1 MKPHYPRLFASE
13 RVPNRGLSEH
23 EHDLTLLIPA
33 YNEEQRLPR
42 TLAAA
47 KIFLDDWGIDYRV
60 VVIDNG
66 SKDNTRRIADRF
78 GDRFSTILQPLSGKG
93 AAVRKGMLQ
102 ATGSVVAFTDADLPY
117 DLAALR
123 HGVELVESGKCEV
136 AFGARDVAGAS
147 VAVQRRWLR
156 TIASAVF
163 RSIVRRLVSKNI
175 TDTQCGL
182 KIFSRAAAA
191 QVFSRTTI
199 NGFAFD
205 AEVVFLTRRL
215 RLDQACI
222 PVRLINEDGSTLS
235 LTRHALPM
243 LLDVLKIRWRELAGE
258 YQWDVPGT
266 ALPEPAIAPQR
277 AA

>member
-1 MKPHYPRLFASE
+1 MKPQYPRLFASE
-13 RVPNRGLSEH
+13 PIAPALAKHDH
-23 EHDLTLLIPA
+23 ELTLLIPA

-47 KIFLDDWGIDYRV
+47 KSFLDDWGIDYRV

-66 SKDNTRRIADRF
+66 SKDNTGRLTDDL
-78 GDRFSTILQPLSGKG
+78 GDRFSTIPQPISGKG
-93 AAVRKGMLQ
+93 AAIRKGMLQ
-102 ATGSVVAFTDADLPY
+102 ATGAVVAFTDADLPY
-117 DLAALR
+117 DLQALR
-123 HGVELVESGKCEV
+123 QGFELVHSGNYDV
-136 AFGARDVAGAS
+136 VFGARDVAGAS

-163 RSIVRRLVSKNI
+163 RSIVRRLVSRNI

-182 KIFSRAAAA
+182 KIFSQAAAT

-205 AEVVFLTRRL
+205 AEVVFLARRL
-215 RLDQACI
+215 RLSQSCV

-235 LTRHALPM
+235 LTRHAIPM
-243 LLDVLKIRWRELAGE
+243 LLDVLKIRWQEFAGD
-258 YQWDVPGT
+258 YQWGIPET
-266 ALPEPAIAPQR
+266 TLPEPTVAPQR